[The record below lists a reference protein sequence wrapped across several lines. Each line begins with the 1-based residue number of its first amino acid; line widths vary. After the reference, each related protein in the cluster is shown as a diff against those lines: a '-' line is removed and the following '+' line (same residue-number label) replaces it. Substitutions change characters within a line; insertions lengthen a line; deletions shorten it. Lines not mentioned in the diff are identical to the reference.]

1 MSRNFFQNLSESS
14 LSAQKTNPDNN
25 STKHLD
31 KDLKVFLNKDHVPNN
46 IMGWLRKED
55 PPMSEINGKPFAG
68 GMFPIADLSFQEIF
82 TPEDFTNE
90 HRDTGNAADDFIRGE
105 ITSRGEEIEMLNNE
119 LSRELMKKAGD
130 LGFLGIDLPEKYGGM
145 ELDKISS
152 AIVSEKFG
160 YGAGSFTITEINH
173 TGIGTLPLALFG
185 TEEQKNRYLLKLISG
200 QFVGAF
206 GLTEPEAG
214 SDALNPL
221 TAATL
226 TEDGK
231 YYLLNGSKQFITN
244 AGFADVIFTYAKVDE
259 KWFTAFID
267 EQKWEG
273 VSVDEEEEKMGMHGT
288 STRAYHFDNVKVPV
302 ENVLGEVGKGHVV
315 ALNALN
321 MGRYKV
327 GAICIGSGKRA
338 FFEAVKYAKQ
348 RVQFGKPICEFGL
361 IKEKIGRMA
370 VRLFAAESMMYRT
383 AGLLQARLN
392 GLDMGSEDAG
402 IKTAEALEEYLIEC
416 SINKIYGSETEG
428 YVVDEEV
435 QIFGGYGY
443 IRGNHPELAYRNARI
458 NRIWEGTNEI
468 NRIVIVSTLLR
479 RFYKGSFDSM
489 NTFENVSQEMDNFEP
504 VDSDAPDSLD
514 AQEKLIHLA
523 KKIFLFVFG
532 MACQKHGKNLRQ
544 EQELVGVLSDMVI
557 EIYAM
562 ETALLRS
569 QKILNGK
576 LQEKAVIP
584 MAMTKVLYHDG
595 LEKTGSLAVQALE
608 TMESGKSLKKHI
620 HAVRRLMVSPPIDV
634 VRTRR
639 HIADAMIRFG
649 RYTF

>member
-1 MSRNFFQNLSESS
+1 M
-14 LSAQKTNPDNN
+14 T
-25 STKHLD
+25 
-31 KDLKVFLNKDHVPNN
+31 
-46 IMGWLRKED
+46 
-55 PPMSEINGKPFAG
+55 EIHGKPFAG
-68 GMFPIADLSFQEIF
+68 GMFPIADLSFEEVF
-82 TPEDFTNE
+82 TPEDFTHE
-90 HRDTGNAADDFIRGE
+90 HRDIGNAVDDFIRGE
-105 ITSRGEEIEMLNNE
+105 IASRGEDIEMLNNE

-185 TEEQKNRYLLKLISG
+185 TEKQKSRYLPKLISG

-221 TAATL
+221 TSATL
-226 TEDGK
+226 IEGGR

-259 KWFTAFID
+259 KLFTAFIV
-267 EQKWEG
+267 EQNWEG

-327 GAICIGSGKRA
+327 GAICIGSAKRA

-361 IKEKIGRMA
+361 IKEKIARMA
-370 VRLFAAESMMYRT
+370 LRLFAAESMMYRT
-383 AGLLQARLN
+383 AGLLQARLD

-402 IKTAEALEEYLIEC
+402 VRTAEALEEYLIEC

-479 RFYKGSFDSM
+479 RITKGSFDLM
-489 NTFENVSQEMDNFEP
+489 NSFENISQEMDNLEP
-504 VDSDAPDSLD
+504 VDSDAPDRVD
-514 AQEKLIHLA
+514 AQEKLINLA
-523 KKIFLFVFG
+523 KKIFLVVFG
-532 MACQKHGKNLRQ
+532 MAYQKHSKNLRQ
-544 EQELVGVLSDMVI
+544 EQELVGILSDMVMD
-557 EIYAM
+557 IYAM

-569 QKILNGK
+569 QKILKGEIP
-576 LQEKAVIP
+576 EKAAIP
-584 MAMTKVLYHDG
+584 MAMTKVLCHDG
-595 LEKTGSLAVQALE
+595 LEKSGSLAIQALE
-608 TMESGKSLKKHI
+608 AIESGKSLKKHI
-620 HAVRRLMVSPPIDV
+620 YTVRRLLFSPPVDV
-634 VRTRR
+634 VRLRR
-639 HIADAMIRFG
+639 NIAESVIRFG
-649 RYTF
+649 RYHL